1 MAGFLNLCIC
11 TDGKVIKVPNVKWDN
26 NKGIIELS
34 EQEVLHVHIA
44 YELEERN
51 PSGIIGIWFDRLLLD
66 ELGQYTLNKNHPALQ
81 NFINYSLA
89 SAEDLCERGGP
100 LTIPAAPVVPT
111 QFEKEALNTYLKN
124 KYPVLLKN
132 SPQTIE
138 LTINRLNEQHREYI
152 DLVKKANSL
161 SRVRQKDKAL
171 NQ

>member
-1 MAGFLNLCIC
+1 MAGFLNLCVC
-11 TDGKVIKVPNVKWDN
+11 MDGKIIKVPNVKWDN
-26 NKGIIELS
+26 NKGIPQLS

-44 YELEERN
+44 YEIEERN
-51 PSGIIGIWFDRLLLD
+51 PSMIIGIWFDRLLLD
-66 ELGQYTLNKNHPALQ
+66 ELGKYTLNKNHPSLQ
-81 NFINYSLA
+81 NFINYALT
-89 SAEDLCERGGP
+89 SAEELCEREEP

-138 LTINRLNEQHREYI
+138 LTINRLKEQHRGYI

-161 SRVRQKDKAL
+161 RRIRQK
-171 NQ
+171 